1 MTSRARGGETLIH
14 AGRNV
19 NWYSH
24 FENQIRFQKIK
35 IELSYH
41 STIPMLDIYP
51 RNTKS
56 FPRSSSTS
64 MFIAAIFTIA
74 GKMNKSRYP
83 YKRD

>member
-1 MTSRARGGETLIH
+1 
-14 AGRNV
+14 
-19 NWYSH
+19 
-24 FENQIRFQKIK
+24 
-35 IELSYH
+35 
-41 STIPMLDIYP
+41 MLDIYP